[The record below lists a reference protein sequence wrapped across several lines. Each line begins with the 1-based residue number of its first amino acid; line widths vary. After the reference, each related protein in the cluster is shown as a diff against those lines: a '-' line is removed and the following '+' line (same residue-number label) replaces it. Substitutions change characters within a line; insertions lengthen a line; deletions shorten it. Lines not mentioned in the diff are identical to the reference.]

1 MSELCTE
8 LKINKMT
15 KVAIPVSDG
24 ILSQHFGYCQYFA
37 LYHISDGEIVNS
49 EILDA
54 PPHQPG
60 LLPKWLAEKGA
71 TDILAGGMGQRAI
84 AIFNQFKINVFV
96 GVPGKAADD
105 LIKDYLQGILVT
117 NENACDH

>member
-1 MSELCTE
+1 
-8 LKINKMT
+8 MT

-24 ILSQHFGYCQYFA
+24 ILSQHFGHCQHFT
-37 LYHISDGEIVNS
+37 LYHISDGAIVNS

-84 AIFNQFKINVFV
+84 AIFHQFKINVFV
-96 GVPGKAADD
+96 GVPGKSADD
-105 LIKDYLQGILVT
+105 LVKDYLQGILET